1 MATVS
6 IVPSVGGIYKFT
18 FIDRFNILSGIY
30 KLAKLM
36 TYDEFLEEG
45 EDLLSKLYEPCGLSK
60 EDLDADLQEIKAS
73 KIMKL
78 TNPSIHTE
86 NSLMYMPLC
95 FMDTT
100 PDHNVKC
107 YYKFGVVAYVGI
119 TEDPSTLSEIKNT
132 IKDRA
137 KAMLGID
144 PDPAL
149 ITVGEE
155 WLTESD
161 YQQIVSRRK
170 ATQSGVLN
178 YFSENVRLEKE
189 LTSLKSTLA
198 AYEEIIRKQNAQI
211 QSLSEDNGS

>member
-161 YQQIVSRRK
+161 YQEIVSRRK

>member
-161 YQQIVSRRK
+161 YQQIVSQRK

>member
-45 EDLLSKLYEPCGLSK
+45 EDLLPKLYEPCGLSK

-161 YQQIVSRRK
+161 YQEIVSRRK